1 MLTNNAKEGNWDTYL
16 DHIGLFFFFCGCAG
30 VSIIVWVF
38 NWVCWLNQCCCCDF
52 LHNPVNKRIAWWMS
66 FTFLLGMLAC
76 CISAFVTVNRFG
88 FALEGSWCAIDR
100 IYFDIT
106 KGQLKVTQPRWEGF
120 SNITG
125 ILTTFSKIFTTLKGQ
140 GNDFYTKLIPTTG
153 KDQEKW
159 EPVKGT
165 FKDYQ
170 LEGYTTT
177 DFLTKIEKETEE
189 DAKEIIKF
197 VLPYTTRYAKIIS
210 SLYKLQKI
218 SGAGSTKM
226 DDIKKYFQES
236 ILSKMK
242 TDLIDDKFDYYA
254 RTLRACLKVLSMIYY
269 CLLLIAVIC
278 AGVSMMFFACL
289 KRQGYLITFMHVL
302 WNVIRFFIIS
312 FFLYGTAYG
321 IGFLVIRDSVAY
333 MMYVFGENLK
343 ETTPLLLPDGD
354 GKEFLN
360 ICLRETDNNF
370 KTKIDIEDD
379 YEYTTPLND
388 FFTNYKEIS
397 KLFDKIS
404 ENDDSYKSVMI
415 KEMKNNLKKVYTD
428 ELCSAT
434 GTDTSTK
441 ATQSECENLS
451 SRAVQEG
458 GLFGTFD
465 CGFLKS
471 DLAQLYRALYDA
483 SVESRILAA
492 LSLCSS
498 FFGAVAVYF
507 FLLVMH
513 HYNNELFF
521 DSGKSIFTGFDG
533 FGAGYKNKN
542 MNKDPAYKKRKLRA
556 EIELTSRNDE
566 NSEYK
571 GINKKEDDE

>member
-106 KGQLKVTQPRWEGF
+106 KGQLKVTEPRWEGF
-120 SNITG
+120 DNITK
-125 ILTTFSKIFTTLKGQ
+125 IVDTFSKIFKTLNGS
-140 GNDFYTKLIPTTG
+140 NLHESLIPKSEDEET
-153 KDQEKW
+153 KNW
-159 EPVKGT
+159 EVISGLLAN
-165 FKDYQ
+165 YQ
-170 LEGYTTT
+170 LDGYITT
-177 DFLTKIEKETEE
+177 DFGNKLKEEKE
-189 DAKEIIKF
+189 KEKIIKF

-218 SGAGSTKM
+218 SIAGSTKM
-226 DDIKKYFQES
+226 EDIKKYFKES

-302 WNVIRFFIIS
+302 WNDIRFFIIS

-354 GKEFLN
+354 GKEFLS
-360 ICLRETDNNF
+360 ICLRDTDNNF
-370 KTKIDIEDD
+370 KTKIDDKDD

-388 FFTNYKEIS
+388 FFTNYQEIS

-404 ENDDSYKSVMI
+404 ENDNSYPCVMI
-415 KEMKNNLKKVYTD
+415 NEMKNNLKIVYTG

-434 GTDTSTK
+434 GTDTSIK

-451 SRAVQEG
+451 TRAVQEG

-542 MNKDPAYKKRKLRA
+542 INKDPAYKKRKLRA

>member
-1 MLTNNAKEGNWDTYL
+1 MSKKSVYYIIQRDDQIKTIRVNSDITVEDFIQEVNKKAKGMKLNSLWKKETILPNDGILDYFNEDGLVYILTPNQEKPDPNTIRLEHSKLQASVNGFFDNTLVKTSKKLPNGIRQILEKKQ
-16 DHIGLFFFFCGCAG
+16 GLFRNNLMGKRVNFSARSVIAPDPYISTDEIG
-30 VSIIVWVF
+30 VPQVF
-38 NWVCWLNQCCCCDF
+38 AKTLSY
-52 LHNPVNKRIAWWMS
+52 P
-66 FTFLLGMLAC
+66 
-76 CISAFVTVNRFG
+76 
-88 FALEGSWCAIDR
+88 E
-100 IYFDIT
+100 
-106 KGQLKVTQPRWEGF
+106 KV
-120 SNITG
+120 
-125 ILTTFSKIFTTLKGQ
+125 
-140 GNDFYTKLIPTTG
+140 
-153 KDQEKW
+153 
-159 EPVKGT
+159 
-165 FKDYQ
+165 
-170 LEGYTTT
+170 
-177 DFLTKIEKETEE
+177 
-189 DAKEIIKF
+189 IKF

-210 SLYKLQKI
+210 SLYKLRKI
-218 SGAGSTKM
+218 SKTGSKKM
-226 DDIKKYFQES
+226 DDIKKYFKES

-289 KRQGYLITFMHVL
+289 KRQGYLITLMHVL

-354 GKEFLN
+354 GKEFLS
-360 ICLRETDNNF
+360 ICLRDTDNNF
-370 KTKIDIEDD
+370 KTKIDVKDD

-388 FFTNYKEIS
+388 FFTNYQEIS

-404 ENDDSYKSVMI
+404 ENDNSYPSVMI
-415 KEMKNNLKKVYTD
+415 NEMKNNLKKVYTD

-434 GTDTSTK
+434 GTDISIK

-451 SRAVQEG
+451 TRAVQEG

-465 CGFLKS
+465 CSFLKS

>member
-120 SNITG
+120 KNNTD
-125 ILTTFSKIFTTLKGQ
+125 ILTTFSKIFTTLNGQ
-140 GNDFYTKLIPTTG
+140 SDNIYTKLIPDTG
-153 KDQEKW
+153 DDKEKW
-159 EPVKGT
+159 EPVNGT
-165 FKDYQ
+165 LKDYQ
-170 LEGYTTT
+170 LEGYITT
-177 DFLTKIEKETEE
+177 DFKNKVAEETEP
-189 DAKEIIKF
+189 DKEKIIKF

-218 SGAGSTKM
+218 SGAGTTKM

-354 GKEFLN
+354 GKEFLS
-360 ICLRETDNNF
+360 ICLRDTDNNF
-370 KTKIDIEDD
+370 KTKIDVKDD

-388 FFTNYKEIS
+388 FFTNYQEIS

-404 ENDDSYKSVMI
+404 ENDNSYPSVMI
-415 KEMKNNLKKVYTD
+415 NEMKNNLKKVYTG

-434 GTDTSTK
+434 GADTSTK

-451 SRAVQEG
+451 TRAVQEG

-542 MNKDPAYKKRKLRA
+542 INKDPAYKKRKLRA

>member
-1 MLTNNAKEGNWDTYL
+1 MLTHNNKEGNWDTYL

-30 VSIIVWVF
+30 VSAIVWVF

-100 IYFDIT
+100 IYYDIT
-106 KGQLKVTQPRWEGF
+106 KGQLKITEPRWEGF

-125 ILTTFSKIFTTLKGQ
+125 ILNTFSKIFTTLN
-140 GNDFYTKLIPTTG
+140 GNSNLYKNLIPNNWVPING
-153 KDQEKW
+153 
-159 EPVKGT
+159 PIGN
-165 FKDYQ
+165 FYQ
-170 LEGYTTT
+170 LDGYITS
-177 DFLTKIEKETEE
+177 DFKSYISDENLEEPETIN
-189 DAKEIIKF
+189 KY
-197 VLPYTTRYAKIIS
+197 VLPYTIRYAKIIS
-210 SLYKLQKI
+210 SLYNLQKI
-218 SGAGSTKM
+218 SEKGSAKM
-226 DDIKKYFQES
+226 GEIKKYFNEDN
-236 ILSKMK
+236 LSKMK
-242 TDLIDDKFDYYA
+242 KDLIDDKFDFYA
-254 RTLRACLKVLSMIYY
+254 RILRACLKVLSMIYY
-269 CLLLIAVIC
+269 CLLLIAVTC

-333 MMYVFGENLK
+333 MMYVFGENLDA
-343 ETTPLLLPDGD
+343 TTPLLLPDGL
-354 GKEFLN
+354 GQGLLRF
-360 ICLRETDNNF
+360 CLRETKSNF
-370 KTKIDIEDD
+370 KYKIDDND

-388 FFTNYKEIS
+388 FFMNYQEIKE
-397 KLFDKIS
+397 LFKKKSGSD
-404 ENDDSYKSVMI
+404 NDYSNVMI
-415 KEMKNNLKKVYTD
+415 NEMQKNLESVYNV
-428 ELCSAT
+428 LCSDPET
-434 GTDTSTK
+434 GT
-441 ATQSECENLS
+441 ATEDSLSECNSLS
-451 SRAVQEG
+451 ERAVQEG

-492 LSLCSS
+492 CSLCSS

-533 FGAGYKNKN
+533 FGTGYKNKN
-542 MNKDPAYKKRKLRA
+542 INKDPAYKKRKLRA